1 MEEERQL
8 VTSCLQWLRSGQWAW
23 QWAGLTWSKQ
33 VQHQPGQRLLQV
45 ELQQLDGLQAVG
57 LLLVSRPPAAVLE
70 ESEIGAAA
78 HPGEELDATST
89 STLSIKLPYS
99 RQDKHLV
106 NRVWFFLQKTKTMK
120 NINVNKV

>member
-8 VTSCLQWLRSGQWAW
+8 VTSCLQWLRSR

-57 LLLVSRPPAAVLE
+57 LLLVSRPPAAVLKE
-70 ESEIGAAA
+70 REIGAAA
-78 HPGEELDATST
+78 HPGEELDTTST

-99 RQDKHLV
+99 RQ
-106 NRVWFFLQKTKTMK
+106 QKTSSQ
-120 NINVNKV
+120 